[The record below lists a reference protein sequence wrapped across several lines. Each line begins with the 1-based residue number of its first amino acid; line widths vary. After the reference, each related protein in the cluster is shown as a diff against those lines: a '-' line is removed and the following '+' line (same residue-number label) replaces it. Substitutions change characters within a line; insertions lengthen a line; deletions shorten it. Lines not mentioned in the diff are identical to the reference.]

1 MIYMSNITLHVIIP
15 NYLLELKE
23 KLCESS
29 QFFKL
34 SSFCQMY
41 PILIYHALET
51 M

>member
-1 MIYMSNITLHVIIP
+1 MTNITLHVIIS
-15 NYLLELKE
+15 YLLELKE

-41 PILIYHALET
+41 PISIYHALDP